1 MPRRKQ
7 NRLTMNNPADIAVA
21 RFAQKLNCAQSVFSA
36 FAADFGLDEETALKI
51 ASPFGGGVARQG
63 EVCGAVT
70 GGLMALGLA
79 RGSSTPEGKDE
90 TYRLSLEF
98 LRRFEEQHGKI
109 LCRDLIGYDL
119 RNHAAHE
126 QARQAGV
133 FTSICPRLVRDA
145 AEIVASLLEK

>member
-1 MPRRKQ
+1 MK
-7 NRLTMNNPADIAVA
+7 NPAEIAVA
-21 RFAQKLNCAQSVFSA
+21 RFGQKYNCAQSVFSA
-36 FAADFGLDEETALKI
+36 FAAPLGLDEETALKI

-63 EVCGAVT
+63 EVCGAAT

-79 RGSSTPEGKDE
+79 RGSSSPDEKEKDE
-90 TYRLSLEF
+90 VYRLSLEF
-98 LRRFEEQHGKI
+98 LRRFEEKHGKI

-119 RNHAAHE
+119 RDHAAHE

-145 AEIVASLLEK
+145 AGIVALLLEK